1 MFRQTRRQ
9 TWTRAA
15 AITALLALPILSAC
29 DDQQTAE
36 KTGQEIGRAIDRTAE
51 RVGEATK
58 DIGSKAGQMMQ
69 DAGRAIEREAHE
81 ARDGEDAKP

>member
-1 MFRQTRRQ
+1 MLRQ

-15 AITALLALPILSAC
+15 AVAALLALPILSAC

-36 KTGQEIGRAIDRTAE
+36 KAGQEIGRAIDQTAE

-58 DIGSKAGQMMQ
+58 DIGAKAGQMMQ
-69 DAGRAIEREAHE
+69 DAGSAIERKAQ
-81 ARDGEDAKP
+81 DAKQ